1 MKELIEKRIKRV
13 RGFMESGME
22 GIERCERKGDIISV
36 ANYTGSLDSSTEELI
51 FLNSLL
57 SKIK

>member
-1 MKELIEKRIKRV
+1 MKELIEKRIKTV
-13 RGFMESGME
+13 RGFMENRME

-51 FLNSLL
+51 FLTSLL